1 MGHPAGAIPSKTY
14 ANFYTKPR
22 AAALK
27 KSTRGFYLPLGKK
40 GDPMTTMIPD
50 NKPHRT
56 SQMQIGD
63 TLFTVIS
70 VESDRAREHL
80 YDKVKRMIL
89 NDEAQKTMPVPTA
102 A

>member
-1 MGHPAGAIPSKTY
+1 MTSPVIPES
-14 ANFYTKPR
+14 
-22 AAALK
+22 
-27 KSTRGFYLPLGKK
+27 
-40 GDPMTTMIPD
+40 
-50 NKPHRT
+50 KPHHI

-63 TLFTVIS
+63 TIFTVIS

-89 NDEAQKTMPVPTA
+89 NDETKETGTIPSA

>member
-1 MGHPAGAIPSKTY
+1 
-14 ANFYTKPR
+14 
-22 AAALK
+22 
-27 KSTRGFYLPLGKK
+27 
-40 GDPMTTMIPD
+40 MTTIPD
-50 NKPHRT
+50 IKPHRT

-89 NDEAQKTMPVPTA
+89 NDDAKETIAVSTA

>member
-1 MGHPAGAIPSKTY
+1 
-14 ANFYTKPR
+14 
-22 AAALK
+22 
-27 KSTRGFYLPLGKK
+27 
-40 GDPMTTMIPD
+40 MTAMIPD

-70 VESDRAREHL
+70 VESDSAREHL

-89 NDEAQKTMPVPTA
+89 NDEAQETMSVPTA

>member
-1 MGHPAGAIPSKTY
+1 
-14 ANFYTKPR
+14 
-22 AAALK
+22 
-27 KSTRGFYLPLGKK
+27 
-40 GDPMTTMIPD
+40 MTTIPD
-50 NKPHRT
+50 SKPHRV
-56 SQMQIGD
+56 SEMQIGD

-89 NDEAQKTMPVPTA
+89 NDDAKETASIPTA

>member
-1 MGHPAGAIPSKTY
+1 
-14 ANFYTKPR
+14 
-22 AAALK
+22 
-27 KSTRGFYLPLGKK
+27 
-40 GDPMTTMIPD
+40 MTTIPD

-89 NDEAQKTMPVPTA
+89 NDEAKETISVPTA

>member
-1 MGHPAGAIPSKTY
+1 
-14 ANFYTKPR
+14 
-22 AAALK
+22 
-27 KSTRGFYLPLGKK
+27 
-40 GDPMTTMIPD
+40 MTTIPD

-70 VESDRAREHL
+70 VESNRAREHL

-89 NDEAQKTMPVPTA
+89 NDEAQETITVPTA